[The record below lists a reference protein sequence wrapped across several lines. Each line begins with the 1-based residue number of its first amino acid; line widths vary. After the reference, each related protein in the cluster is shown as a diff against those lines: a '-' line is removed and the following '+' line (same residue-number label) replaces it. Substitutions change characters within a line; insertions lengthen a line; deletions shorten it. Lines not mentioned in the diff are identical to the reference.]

1 MSEYTVENTIARQLL
16 TASIVEDI
24 KTVIDYLWTDEHKHF
39 QENHYPKN
47 HIFRVL
53 KRLKNHI

>member
-1 MSEYTVENTIARQLL
+1 MGNAIAHPIL
-16 TASIVEDI
+16 TASIKEDI
-24 KTVIDYLWTDEHKHF
+24 KTVIEYLWKDEHKHF

-53 KRLKNHI
+53 KRLKNYI